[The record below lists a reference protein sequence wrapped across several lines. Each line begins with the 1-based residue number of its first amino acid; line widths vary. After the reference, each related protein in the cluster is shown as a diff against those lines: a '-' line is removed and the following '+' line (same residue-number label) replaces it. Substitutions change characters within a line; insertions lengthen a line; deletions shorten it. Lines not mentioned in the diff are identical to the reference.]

1 MPNPIVSPRPHL
13 RLLVSNTRTLATG
26 LLAIPF
32 AVAAQRAV
40 AAPACPAFL
49 DRALHLLVVT
59 TRNQDATAARLRLF
73 SRDRPGTSWRQDG
86 TAESAVVGRHGL
98 AWGDPFRDLARPGE
112 PVKREGDGRSPA
124 GIFAIGRSFGH
135 APLAR
140 ANHLTLRPKSAY
152 CVDDPASPAYNTI
165 LAPSRSGP
173 APRGEDMGA
182 EPLYRRGLVIDYPS
196 DAGRRAG
203 SCIFLHVWRGPS
215 KGTAGCV
222 ALPEARVAALQNFAQ
237 DGAAI
242 AILPEDAL
250 GHFAGCLPKFEA
262 E

>member
-1 MPNPIVSPRPHL
+1 MRFPAVA
-13 RLLVSNTRTLATG
+13 TRTLAAG
-26 LLAIPF
+26 LIAVPLAI
-32 AVAAQRAV
+32 VAQRSV

-49 DRALHLLVVT
+49 DRARQLLVVI

-73 SRDRPGTSWRQDG
+73 ARDRPGTTWRQDG
-86 TAESAVVGRHGL
+86 AAEPALVGRHGL
-98 AWGDPFRDLARPGE
+98 AWGDPFRDQARPGD
-112 PVKREGDGRSPA
+112 PVKREGDGRTPA
-124 GIFAIGRSFGH
+124 GIFMIGRSFGH

-152 CVDDPASPAYNTI
+152 CVDDPASPSYNRI
-165 LAPSRSGP
+165 VVPARSGP

-182 EPLYRRGLVIDYPS
+182 EPLYRRGLVIEYPS
-196 DAGRRAG
+196 NAGRRAG

-222 ALPEARVAALQNFAQ
+222 ALPEARVAALQDFTQ
-237 DGAAI
+237 EGAAI
-242 AILPEDAL
+242 AILPEEAL
-250 GHFAGCLPKFEA
+250 ARFSGCLPKVGA